1 MNEQWKNI
9 DVDGLYQVSDC
20 GRIRRTKRV
29 GRYKAGHILSP
40 WMSETGYCM
49 IRLSSL
55 FGNKKIRVHRLVTD
69 AFIPNPDNKPHVNHK
84 DGNKCNNVV
93 TNLEWSTVEENN
105 DHNTTLTILNFL
117 NGLNDKD
124 LYSKSDLLR
133 RATIPVGT
141 LA

>member
-1 MNEQWKNI
+1 
-9 DVDGLYQVSDC
+9 
-20 GRIRRTKRV
+20 
-29 GRYKAGHILSP
+29 
-40 WMSETGYCM
+40 M